1 MRVGDKRDEGGKG
14 SRRGWERWEDR
25 ASYDNV
31 MNKNWGRKGVME
43 VKTEES
49 ERRDRM
55 VDLPII

>member
-1 MRVGDKRDEGGKG
+1 MRELREVREAEGDGRDGKT
-14 SRRGWERWEDR
+14 ELPMTM
-25 ASYDNV
+25 Y
-31 MNKNWGRKGVME
+31 MNKNGGRKGVME